1 MLIVKQKAGSNYQH
15 SNVKEAWLN
24 ATQSH
29 IENNEAEMIS
39 LRALSKKVAVTPSA
53 AYNPFIDKIATTI
66 FCKFIYATT
75 FKFRFLEAT
84 VLIVRSR
91 KNLEAP

>member
-24 ATQSH
+24 AAQSH

-53 AYNPFIDKIATTI
+53 AYNPFIDKSALLLAIAI
-66 FCKFIYATT
+66 
-75 FKFRFLEAT
+75 
-84 VLIVRSR
+84 
-91 KNLEAP
+91 